1 MLTVGELTTILEDYP
16 SDSPVYCFNESDNN
30 LQIAE
35 GTEPVC
41 LKANDFGVIIL
52 TKDFEL

>member
-1 MLTVGELTTILEDYP
+1 MLTVGELTTILEHYP
-16 SDSPVYCFNESDNN
+16 SDSPVYCFNECNDN

-35 GTEPVC
+35 ETEPVC

-52 TKDFEL
+52 TKDF

>member
-1 MLTVGELTTILEDYP
+1 MLTVGELTTILEHYP
-16 SDSPVYCFNESDNN
+16 SDSPIYCINESNDN

-35 GTEPVC
+35 ETEPVC

-52 TKDFEL
+52 TKDF